1 MLVAGGIDE
10 MLDGLLLGIGFAVG
24 QKEGI
29 LLSFGLAVEVF
40 TFSLA
45 VTATLRSKNISRS
58 KTFGAI
64 TVMAA
69 CFLIGTLLG
78 ITFLKGLSS
87 EMLELILSFG
97 LAALRYL
104 VTDELLAEAHEMEET
119 PGMTVAFFGGF
130 LIFLILGMVAYL
142 LSPIDLIPD
151 FIPIL
156 GILDDLILV
165 PWLIRLSIRLI
176 PAEVMT
182 EARQK
187 AQDAPP
193 LAKNNWLVGGVIVAL
208 WLLAVMLTV
217 KIVLKKWKPGFSIS
231 F

>member
-1 MLVAGGIDE
+1 

-29 LLSFGLAVEVF
+29 LLSLGLAVEVF

-97 LAALRYL
+97 LAALLYL

-130 LIFLILGMVAYL
+130 LIFL
-142 LSPIDLIPD
+142 
-151 FIPIL
+151 IL

-187 AQDAPP
+187 AQDVPP